1 MPSKPGRK
9 PKAKRNI
16 AGLRNQKP
24 PLEPPTLQSSSPS
37 APELLP
43 EPSLSNPDS
52 PDNFLDDVDASDKEW
67 DVPLYT
73 EDGLKETPA
82 SDFDSDM
89 DIEGED
95 DYSLDPIFLD
105 DEVFLEKLLTQATKV
120 ENPDADEEEWVPAR
134 VRYQRQRRKQEQKG
148 ASFQSS
154 TDEPNFILN
163 TERGAYKKGPD
174 MASKSARSQRRHRE
188 AIAAQQKL
196 TAFGFSAR
204 QSSRERVLD
213 EDVEEL
219 VDSHEDAAGTQ
230 DSDVDMASVR
240 SESARS
246 AASSMS
252 VDESESQSSSPSDSD
267 ADDEDAVDEEGIH
280 EWELEAEV
288 DSLVLEAVAQIKSW
302 EELREQIKK
311 ELKKKGK
318 SLRLAQ
324 INQLTIIRN
333 FATL

>member
-24 PLEPPTLQSSSPS
+24 PLELPTLQSSSPS
-37 APELLP
+37 APEPLP
-43 EPSLSNPDS
+43 EQSLSNPDL
-52 PDNFLDDVDASDKEW
+52 PDDFLDDVDASDKEW

-73 EDGLKETPA
+73 EDGLKEAPA

-95 DYSLDPIFLD
+95 GYSLDPVFLD

-120 ENPDADEEEWVPAR
+120 EDPDADEEEWVPAR

-154 TDEPNFILN
+154 TNEPNLILN

-174 MASKSARSQRRHRE
+174 VASKSARSQRRHRG

-196 TAFGFSAR
+196 TAFGFSAH
-204 QSSRERVLD
+204 QSSQERVSD

-219 VDSHEDAAGTQ
+219 VDGHEDAAQ

-246 AASSMS
+246 VASSMS
-252 VDESESQSSSPSDSD
+252 VDGSQSSSPSDSD
-267 ADDEDAVDEEGIH
+267 TDDEDAVDENGIH
-280 EWELEAEV
+280 EWELEAEF
-288 DSLVLEAVAQIKSW
+288 DSLVLKAVAQIKSW
-302 EELREQIKK
+302 EELREKIKK

-324 INQLTIIRN
+324 INQLTI
-333 FATL
+333 L